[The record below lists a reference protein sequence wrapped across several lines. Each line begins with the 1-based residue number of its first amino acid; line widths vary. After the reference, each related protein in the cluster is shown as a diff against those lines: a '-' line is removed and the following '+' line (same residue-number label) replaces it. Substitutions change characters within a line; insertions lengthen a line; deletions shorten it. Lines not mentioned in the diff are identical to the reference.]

1 MASLDELVDLPGA
14 DQASVKALANQFVT
28 FTSGDRDFGV
38 DIMSV
43 REIRGWSPVT
53 ELPSQPYGAI
63 GVLDIRGKI
72 VQVYDLQRIL
82 GGHADGSSNNRVV
95 LVVSLKSQDVGL
107 LVDTVSDI
115 VFAQTEDLRPLPGK
129 GNSTDDGLVS
139 FMVKI
144 DQRLIAMLNLPAIF
158 PGEMEAADAAGDGA
172 WH

>member
-1 MASLDELVDLPGA
+1 MSALDALS
-14 DQASVKALANQFVT
+14 DQADMAPPHDKPQANQFVT

-82 GGHADGSSNNRVV
+82 GGHNAGGSTNKVV
-95 LVVSLKSQDVGL
+95 LVVSLQTQDVGL

-115 VFAQTEDLRPLPGK
+115 VFAQNDDLRPLPGK
-129 GNSTDDGLVS
+129 DPAAEGGLVS

-144 DQRLIAMLNLPAIF
+144 NERLIAMLNLPAIF
-158 PGEMEAADAAGDGA
+158 PSEMGGAEEGAAA
-172 WH
+172 WA